1 MKYFSNITTPEEL
14 KKQFRAYCVTMHP
27 DKGGDPEEFK
37 NMVAEYNNITRDFE
51 RAKERAQEEAEERR
65 QAEEYAKAEAKRKAE
80 EEEAAR
86 KAAEAMR
93 PVIAKWSAILE
104 RVPEKQRYCKPT
116 AAYSAAVKRNIKAVF
131 AKYFPGVKVSVTLT
145 NKAWSEKAQ
154 ITWTDGP
161 TVENVENVAEF
172 RHFVSTEHVCDPY
185 SDYGDDVEIK
195 YNKAWREA
203 FGEIDAQRF
212 EFVREFSEFGKAE
225 VLEKIREILPQ
236 FVSVDDRNGTAK
248 VTESDTYKLVEFFGF
263 TYKYNGMYKDL
274 SDEEREKANRFDCDH
289 MTHRRKCDRLASSNY
304 YGDETPLSDV
314 VKLFR
319 SYYSVSASA
328 SQKAKEEAEAP
339 KFTPVHNATYNAI
352 VKALGGNFFAAS
364 NDGQEWSQRKPITPT
379 EAAELLAKGVRVDL
393 VKPWKNYDGET
404 CISGVN
410 AGGWKTQKKRA
421 EKFAAVGFT
430 APIIGQYKNVYFT
443 AVSAEVLA
451 ELRKDAESVEEQR
464 KAWEAAQRED
474 KTESKAKAEQKAT
487 KQQTNDT
494 ANDEAPAEGL
504 QLVEIAEGVAVVGDS
519 RTTFRNRKQIKAHGA
534 SWNNDVKQWQAT
546 DPEAV
551 ARLRQWF
558 GASAT
563 QTAEEADTAN
573 ESEQPGSSTAQTAEQ
588 EHAHTAESDR
598 KKAFCVIFAA
608 CEIGATEWNESGYYT
623 GGTAEE
629 WEDLEAVAPETVTAW
644 KEAGQPLN
652 RNECARLYGEELTK
666 EAADAHTVASHRA
679 KYCEDWREELREIWA
694 IYKDLTAIEST
705 TADTDAHAEEQEQE
719 QHAHNTTS
727 EQSEPQEQPE
737 QQSAEEVERVTR
749 FATLLADVFTMFEEL
764 ATAAQTEAQR
774 AKETATR
781 QAEAEQLRAD
791 IAQMSAQVAKMA
803 ETLRTMSERLA
814 TIEAEAN
821 ADSHTDNSTTDT
833 GTASDN
839 EPQPEKEAQERP
851 DRGKGKPDT
860 LYMLRAA
867 AEDVAQLTEANDHT
881 AALLARLYVLA
892 AVGLR
897 VRPLILRAK
906 AIEAAQKRGHITPDE
921 VTDRQR
927 ISQETER
934 RAALFLTPEEFRA
947 LYRHDPQTDSK
958 AA

>member
-1 MKYFSNITTPEEL
+1 MKYFNNITTPEEL

-37 NMVAEYNNITRDFE
+37 NMVAEYNNITRNFE
-51 RAKERAQEEAEERR
+51 KAKERAQEEAEARR

-80 EEEAAR
+80 EEEKAR

-236 FVSVDDRNGTAK
+236 FVGVDDRNGTAK

-289 MTHRRKCDRLASSNY
+289 MTHRRKCDHLASSNY

-339 KFTPVHNATYNAI
+339 KFTPEHNATYKAI
-352 VKALGGNFFAAS
+352 VKALGSNFFAAS

-379 EAAELLAKGVRVDL
+379 EAAELLAKGVNIDL
-393 VKPWKNYDGET
+393 VHTWKYEDEL
-404 CISGVN
+404 CFSGVT
-410 AGGWKTQKKRA
+410 AGGWKTQEKRA
-421 EKFAAVGFT
+421 AKFAAVGFT

-464 KAWEAAQRED
+464 KAWEAAQRES
-474 KTESKAKAEQKAT
+474 KSENKAKAEQKAT
-487 KQQTNDT
+487 AQQTNGT

-504 QLVEIAEGVAVVGDS
+504 ELVEIPGGVAVVGGYYD
-519 RTTFRNRKQIKAHGA
+519 TLRNRKQIKAHGA
-534 SWNNDVKQWQAT
+534 RWNKEAKQWQAT
-546 DPEAV
+546 DAEAV
-551 ARLRQWF
+551 ARLREWF
-558 GASAT
+558 GM
-563 QTAEEADTAN
+563 
-573 ESEQPGSSTAQTAEQ
+573 
-588 EHAHTAESDR
+588 
-598 KKAFCVIFAA
+598 
-608 CEIGATEWNESGYYT
+608 TEPT
-623 GGTAEE
+623 
-629 WEDLEAVAPETVTAW
+629 
-644 KEAGQPLN
+644 
-652 RNECARLYGEELTK
+652 
-666 EAADAHTVASHRA
+666 
-679 KYCEDWREELREIWA
+679 
-694 IYKDLTAIEST
+694 
-705 TADTDAHAEEQEQE
+705 AEEQEQE
-719 QHAHNTTS
+719 QHAHNTDS
-727 EQSEPQEQPE
+727 EQPE
-737 QQSAEEVERVTR
+737 SMEQPNAEEVERVTR
-749 FATLLADVFTMFEEL
+749 FTALISDVITMFEEI
-764 ATAAQTEAQR
+764 ATAAQAEAQR
-774 AKETATR
+774 AKEAANK

-791 IAQMSAQVAKMA
+791 IAQMSEQSA
-803 ETLRTMSERLA
+803 EMSERLRTMSERLNEL
-814 TIEAEAN
+814 EAGNETA
-821 ADSHTDNSTTDT
+821 ADN
-833 GTASDN
+833 GTASSTADN
-839 EPQPEKEAQERP
+839 EPQHEATAQERP
-851 DRGKGKPDT
+851 EMGEGKSDT
-860 LYMLRAA
+860 LNMLRAA
-867 AEDVAQLTEANDHT
+867 AEDVARLTAANEHT
-881 AALLARLYVLA
+881 EALLARLYVLA

-897 VRPLILRAK
+897 VRPLIERVK
-906 AIEAAQKRGHITPDE
+906 AIEAAQKRGHRTPDE

-934 RAALFLTPEEFRA
+934 RAALLLTPEEFRA
-947 LYRHDPQTDSK
+947 LYRHDPQTDSR

>member
-1 MKYFSNITTPEEL
+1 MKYFNNITTAEEL

-37 NMVAEYNNITRDFE
+37 TMVAEYNNITRNFE
-51 RAKERAQEEAEERR
+51 QAKERAQEEAEERR

-104 RVPEKQRYCKPT
+104 CVPEKQRYCKPS

-131 AKYFPGVKVSVTLT
+131 AKYFPGVNVSVNLT
-145 NKAWSEKAQ
+145 NKTWSEKAK
-154 ITWTDGP
+154 IIWTDGP
-161 TVENVENVAEF
+161 TVEDVEKVEEF
-172 RHFVSTEHVCDPY
+172 RYFVATEHVCDPY

-203 FGEIDAQRF
+203 FGEIEAKRF

-236 FVSVDDRNGTAK
+236 FVGVDDRKGTAK
-248 VTESDTYKLVEFFGF
+248 VSESDTQKLVEFFGF
-263 TYKYNGMYKDL
+263 YYKYNGKYQDL

-289 MTHRRKCDRLASSNY
+289 MTHRDRCARLVSSNY
-304 YGDETPLSDV
+304 YGGETPLSDV

-319 SYYSVSASA
+319 SYYNVSASA

-339 KFTPVHNATYNAI
+339 KFTPLHNATYKAI

-393 VKPWKNYDGET
+393 VHTWKSDSEV
-404 CISGVN
+404 CFSGVT
-410 AGGWKTQKKRA
+410 AGGWKTQEKRA
-421 EKFAAVGFT
+421 AKFAAVGFT

-464 KAWEAAQRED
+464 KAWEAAQRES
-474 KTESKAKAEQKAT
+474 KSESKAKAEQKT
-487 KQQTNDT
+487 TEQPTNDT
-494 ANDEAPAEGL
+494 ASDEAPDEGL

-519 RTTFRNRKQIKAHGA
+519 RTTYRNRKAIKSHGA
-534 SWNNDVKQWQAT
+534 IWNNDAKQWQAT

-558 GASAT
+558 GM
-563 QTAEEADTAN
+563 AEPT
-573 ESEQPGSSTAQTAEQ
+573 
-588 EHAHTAESDR
+588 
-598 KKAFCVIFAA
+598 
-608 CEIGATEWNESGYYT
+608 
-623 GGTAEE
+623 
-629 WEDLEAVAPETVTAW
+629 
-644 KEAGQPLN
+644 
-652 RNECARLYGEELTK
+652 
-666 EAADAHTVASHRA
+666 
-679 KYCEDWREELREIWA
+679 
-694 IYKDLTAIEST
+694 
-705 TADTDAHAEEQEQE
+705 AEEQEQE
-719 QHAHNTTS
+719 QHTHTAES
-727 EQSEPQEQPE
+727 EQPEPQEQPE
-737 QQSAEEVERVTR
+737 QKNAEEVERVTR
-749 FATLLADVFTMFEEL
+749 FAALLTDVFTMFEEL

-774 AKETATR
+774 AQEAANK

-814 TIEAEAN
+814 TLEAEAN
-821 ADSHTDNSTTDT
+821 NESHTDSTADA

-839 EPQPEKEAQERP
+839 EPQRAEERP
-851 DRGKGKPDT
+851 DSSKNKPET
-860 LYMLRAA
+860 LSMLKAA
-867 AEDVAQLTEANDHT
+867 ARHAECFTEANEHT
-881 AALLARLYVLA
+881 EALLARLYVLT

-897 VRPLILRAK
+897 VRSLIKRVK
-906 AIEAAQKRGHITPDE
+906 AIEAAHGRGYLTTAE
-921 VTDRQR
+921 ASERYE
-927 ISQETER
+927 ISQEAER
-934 RAALFLTPEEFRA
+934 KAALYLTPEEFRA
-947 LYRHDPQTDSK
+947 LYRHDPQTDSR

>member
-1 MKYFSNITTPEEL
+1 MKYFSNITTAEDL

-27 DKGGDPEEFK
+27 DKGGNPEEFK
-37 NMVAEYNNITRDFE
+37 AMVAEYNNITRNFE

-93 PVIAKWSAILE
+93 PVIAKWSDILE
-104 RVPEKQRYCKPT
+104 RVPEKQRYCKPS

-145 NKAWSEKAQ
+145 NKVWSEKAK

-161 TVENVENVAEF
+161 TVEDVEKVEEF
-172 RHFVSTEHVCDPY
+172 RHFVATEHVFDPY

-203 FGEIDAQRF
+203 FGEIEAKRF

-236 FVSVDDRNGTAK
+236 FVGIDDRNGAAK
-248 VTESDTYKLVEFFGF
+248 VSESDTHKLVEFFGF

-274 SDEEREKANRFDCDH
+274 SDEEREKANRFNFDH
-289 MTHRRKCDRLASSNY
+289 RTQRDECTSLASSKY
-304 YGDETPLSDV
+304 YGSKTPLSDV

-339 KFTPVHNATYNAI
+339 KFTPVHNATYKAI

-393 VKPWKNYDGET
+393 VHTWKYDSEV
-404 CISGVN
+404 CFSGVT
-410 AGGWKTQKKRA
+410 AGGWQTQAKRVA
-421 EKFAAVGFT
+421 KFSAVGFT
-430 APIIGQYKNVYFT
+430 APLIGLYHNVYFT

-464 KAWEAAQRED
+464 KAWEAAQREG
-474 KTESKAKAEQKAT
+474 KTARKAKAEQKAT
-487 KQQTNDT
+487 EQQNTDT

-504 QLVEIAEGVAVVGDS
+504 QLVEIADGVAVVGDS

-534 SWNNDVKQWQAT
+534 QWNNDIKQWQAT

-558 GASAT
+558 GM
-563 QTAEEADTAN
+563 
-573 ESEQPGSSTAQTAEQ
+573 
-588 EHAHTAESDR
+588 
-598 KKAFCVIFAA
+598 
-608 CEIGATEWNESGYYT
+608 TEPT
-623 GGTAEE
+623 
-629 WEDLEAVAPETVTAW
+629 
-644 KEAGQPLN
+644 
-652 RNECARLYGEELTK
+652 
-666 EAADAHTVASHRA
+666 
-679 KYCEDWREELREIWA
+679 
-694 IYKDLTAIEST
+694 
-705 TADTDAHAEEQEQE
+705 AEEQEQE
-719 QHAHNTTS
+719 LHTHNTES
-727 EQSEPQEQPE
+727 EQPEPQKQPE
-737 QQSAEEVERVTR
+737 QQNAEEVERVTR
-749 FATLLADVFTMFEEL
+749 FATLITDVFTMFEAI

-774 AKETATR
+774 AKEAANK

-791 IAQMSAQVAKMA
+791 IAKMSAQVAKMA
-803 ETLRTMSERLA
+803 ETLRAMSERLA

-821 ADSHTDNSTTDT
+821 ADSHTDSTADT
-833 GTASDN
+833 GTASYD
-839 EPQPEKEAQERP
+839 EPQRAEERP
-851 DRGKGKPDT
+851 ERGKNKPET
-860 LYMLRAA
+860 INMLEAA
-867 AEDVAQLTEANDHT
+867 AQHAEQLTEINEHT
-881 AALLARLYVLA
+881 EALLARLYVLA
-892 AVGLR
+892 AIGLS
-897 VRPLILRAK
+897 VRSLIERTK
-906 AIEAAQKRGHITPDE
+906 AIEAAHGRGYLTPEE
-921 VTDRQR
+921 VADRHQ

-934 RAALFLTPEEFRA
+934 RAALYLTSEEFRA
-947 LYRHDPQTDSK
+947 LYRHDPQTDSR

>member
-1 MKYFSNITTPEEL
+1 MKYFNNITTAEEL
-14 KKQFRAYCVTMHP
+14 KKQFRTYCVTMHP

-37 NMVAEYNNITRDFE
+37 NMVAEYNNITRNFE

-104 RVPEKQRYCKPT
+104 RVPEKQRYCKPS

-145 NKAWSEKAQ
+145 NKAWSEKAK

-161 TVENVENVAEF
+161 TVEDVEKVAEF
-172 RHFVSTEHVCDPY
+172 SYFVATEHVCDPY

-203 FGEIDAQRF
+203 FGEIEAKRF

-236 FVSVDDRNGTAK
+236 FVGVDDRNGTAK
-248 VTESDTYKLVEFFGF
+248 VSESDTRKLVEFFGF
-263 TYKYNGMYKDL
+263 TYKYNGKYQDL
-274 SDEEREKANRFDCDH
+274 SEEEREKANRFDCDH
-289 MTHRRKCDRLASSNY
+289 MTHRRKCARLESSNY
-304 YGDETPLSDV
+304 YGGETPINDV
-314 VKLFR
+314 VKLFK
-319 SYYSVSASA
+319 SYYTVSASA
-328 SQKAKEEAEAP
+328 SQKAKEEADAP
-339 KFTPVHNATYNAI
+339 KFVPVHNATYKAI

-393 VKPWKNYDGET
+393 VHTWKYDSEV
-404 CISGVN
+404 CFSGVT
-410 AGGWKTQKKRA
+410 AGGWQTQAKRVA
-421 EKFAAVGFT
+421 KFSAVGFT
-430 APIIGQYKNVYFT
+430 APLIGLYHNVYFT

-464 KAWEAAQRED
+464 KAWEAAQREG
-474 KTESKAKAEQKAT
+474 KSKSKAKAEQKAT
-487 KQQTNDT
+487 EQQNNDT

-534 SWNNDVKQWQAT
+534 QWNNDIKQWQAT

-558 GASAT
+558 GMT
-563 QTAEEADTAN
+563 DPTAEEQEPEQHTHN
-573 ESEQPGSSTAQTAEQ
+573 TESEQP
-588 EHAHTAESDR
+588 
-598 KKAFCVIFAA
+598 
-608 CEIGATEWNESGYYT
+608 
-623 GGTAEE
+623 
-629 WEDLEAVAPETVTAW
+629 
-644 KEAGQPLN
+644 
-652 RNECARLYGEELTK
+652 
-666 EAADAHTVASHRA
+666 
-679 KYCEDWREELREIWA
+679 
-694 IYKDLTAIEST
+694 
-705 TADTDAHAEEQEQE
+705 
-719 QHAHNTTS
+719 
-727 EQSEPQEQPE
+727 EPQEQPE
-737 QQSAEEVERVTR
+737 QQNAEEVERVTR
-749 FATLLADVFTMFEEL
+749 FATLLTDVFTMFEGI
-764 ATAAQTEAQR
+764 ATTAAKEAQR
-774 AKETATR
+774 AKEAATK

-814 TIEAEAN
+814 TLEVEAN
-821 ADSHTDNSTTDT
+821 ADNSTADT

-839 EPQPEKEAQERP
+839 EPQRAEERP
-851 DRGKGKPDT
+851 DGSKNKPEK
-860 LYMLRAA
+860 LNMLKAA
-867 AEDVAQLTEANDHT
+867 ARHAEQLTEINEHT
-881 AALLARLYVLA
+881 EALLARLYVLA
-892 AVGLR
+892 AMGLR
-897 VRPLILRAK
+897 VRPLVKRVK
-906 AIEAAQKRGHITPDE
+906 AIEAAHERGYLTTAE
-921 VTDRQR
+921 AAERYE
-927 ISQETER
+927 ISQEAER

-947 LYRHDPQTDSK
+947 LYRHDPQPDSR